1 MVSDTVLAV
10 IWVTALCLAEPDH
23 EWQVSTFPA
32 EEVAFVLQILAD
44 CDLQLAR
51 RIKKCLGGFQLYK

>member
-10 IWVTALCLAEPDH
+10 TWVTALCLAEPDH
-23 EWQVSTFPA
+23 KWQVSTFPA